1 MADVFSFLF
10 NHFLKSVLT
19 TLTWLSTV
27 YMFFA
32 TTQWPMLIL
41 NLIMNLIGLDVIYWG
56 VVDLGELWWSVV
68 ERGGATWTMK
78 ARGEVLN
85 TFFRTYMYVDE
96 FIVYFLYILLIYIR
110 EHESSKW
117 IIDRWTLKK
126 THHKCSVVTPPYF
139 ICLANK
145 PSVNVRTP
153 DLIRR

>member
-1 MADVFSFLF
+1 MVQEYQEPRLKLTLHKFYGRYNDLFSKYNVSSKHLMADVFSFLF
-10 NHFLKSVLT
+10 IFNTVLT

-27 YMFFA
+27 SVFFA

-68 ERGGATWTMK
+68 DRGGATWTMK

-96 FIVYFLYILLIYIR
+96 FIVYFFCTYCWYILESMSHQNELLISG
-110 EHESSKW
+110 H
-117 IIDRWTLKK
+117 
-126 THHKCSVVTPPYF
+126 
-139 ICLANK
+139 
-145 PSVNVRTP
+145 
-153 DLIRR
+153 